1 MTNYMRE
8 IARLLGV
15 ELGESFKLVD
25 DNGGKYHNYYRFTNE
40 KGIEE
45 SDDNDNWESAIP
57 GILKWILMGEIRII
71 KLPWKPKMHEE
82 YYIPCIHHAES
93 SMCSVYPWHGDK
105 VDNKLYQLGLVC
117 KTREEAVAMTKK
129 MITMIQEEKKNEQL
143 HG

>member
-8 IARLLGV
+8 IASLLGV

-45 SDDNDNWESAIP
+45 SDDNANWESAIP

-71 KLPWKPKMHEE
+71 KLPWKPKMNEI
-82 YYIPCIHHAES
+82 YYTPSISNIVGYNHFHWVEDDMDIRYYNS
-93 SMCSVYPWHGDK
+93 
-105 VDNKLYQLGLVC
+105 GLVC
-117 KTREEAVAMTKK
+117 KTRERE
-129 MITMIQEEKKNEQL
+129 L
-143 HG
+143 

>member
-8 IARLLGV
+8 IASLLGV

-45 SDDNDNWESAIP
+45 SDDNANWESAIP

-71 KLPWKPKMHEE
+71 KLPWKPKMSER

-93 SMCSVYPWHGDK
+93 SMCSVFP
-105 VDNKLYQLGLVC
+105 
-117 KTREEAVAMTKK
+117 
-129 MITMIQEEKKNEQL
+129 
-143 HG
+143 

>member
-1 MTNYMRE
+1 MFNYMKE
-8 IARLLGV
+8 VAGLLGV
-15 ELGESFKLVD
+15 ELGESFKLID
-25 DNGGKYHNYYRFTNE
+25 DNGGKYHNYYRFTDE

-71 KLPWKPKMHEE
+71 KLPWKPKMNEE
-82 YYIPCIHHAES
+82 YYVPYIHCAES

>member
-8 IARLLGV
+8 IASLLGV

-45 SDDNDNWESAIP
+45 SDDNANWESAIP

-71 KLPWKPKMHEE
+71 KLPWKPKMSEK

-93 SMCSVYPWHGDK
+93 SMCSVFPWYGGK
-105 VDNKLYQLGLVC
+105 IDNKFYQLGLVC